1 MMRVLIL
8 KRMDEQDALDA
19 MRDLASALKCFR
31 DQHQHHQDVQPSNVF
46 VLDTKQLKLVDVVL
60 LNGERSGFDR
70 KFQEFDYNS
79 PLCPQALVQLQNS
92 FVKSGNSSSKG
103 YDKEKN
109 DVWSLGTFSTV
120 FLTTKGITM
129 LAILMNEDYNKYY
142 DWKSNLILFDV
153 IRSRINSLSQKLKY
167 SSNLVT
173 LISGCLEKNEDQRS
187 SISQIYSRLLNLTE
201 GRKEANSPAK
211 SELRRSTIHNDELYS
226 MFNRSERQSEISQF
240 SQEDSPISMN
250 KQWEIPNLSNKAN
263 LGLQNQMIRKQ
274 QLNHGELRSEYMPS
288 SWLQN

>member
-1 MMRVLIL
+1 MIRVLIL

-19 MRDLASALKCFR
+19 MRDLASALKCLR
-31 DQHQHHQDVQPSNVF
+31 DKHQHHQDVQPSNVF

-187 SISQIYSRLLNLTE
+187 SINQIYSRLLNLTE
-201 GRKEANSPAK
+201 GRVEANSPAK

-250 KQWEIPNLSNKAN
+250 KQWEIPNLSNKAK
-263 LGLQNQMIRKQ
+263 LGL
-274 QLNHGELRSEYMPS
+274 
-288 SWLQN
+288 